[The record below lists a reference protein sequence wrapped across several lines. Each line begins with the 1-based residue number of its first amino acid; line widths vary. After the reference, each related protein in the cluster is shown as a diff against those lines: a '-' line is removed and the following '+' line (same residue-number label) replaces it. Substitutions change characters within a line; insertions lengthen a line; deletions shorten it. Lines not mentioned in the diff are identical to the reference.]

1 MLHFLRAA
9 ISSASVTIPV
19 TISSSQRRPQA
30 MAVTSVRRV
39 SERIGRVGRIAVGPH
54 RRHYGTHAAISPP
67 IVYVVSSFG
76 GPRVCRACLS
86 DEGQYVLRAG
96 IWFGGRDVIAVA
108 WQYDHFRVLNLPRV
122 ELDGLDGLKATFL
135 RRHDQSRRRDARQAA
150 DT

>member
-1 MLHFLRAA
+1 M
-9 ISSASVTIPV
+9 
-19 TISSSQRRPQA
+19 
-30 MAVTSVRRV
+30 
-39 SERIGRVGRIAVGPH
+39 
-54 RRHYGTHAAISPP
+54 
-67 IVYVVSSFG
+67 
-76 GPRVCRACLS
+76 
-86 DEGQYVLRAG
+86 LRAG